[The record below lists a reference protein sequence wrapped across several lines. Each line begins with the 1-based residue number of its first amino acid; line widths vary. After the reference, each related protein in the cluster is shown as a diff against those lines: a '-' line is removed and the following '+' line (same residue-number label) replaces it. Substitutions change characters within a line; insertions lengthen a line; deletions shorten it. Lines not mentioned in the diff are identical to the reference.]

1 MGGGGDLWAGLM
13 DLAADSFLDQL
24 LDLLGTLSNLS
35 AQGHIKIAVE
45 LAQPIIE
52 GLDGLIGVQGLRTT

>member
-1 MGGGGDLWAGLM
+1 M